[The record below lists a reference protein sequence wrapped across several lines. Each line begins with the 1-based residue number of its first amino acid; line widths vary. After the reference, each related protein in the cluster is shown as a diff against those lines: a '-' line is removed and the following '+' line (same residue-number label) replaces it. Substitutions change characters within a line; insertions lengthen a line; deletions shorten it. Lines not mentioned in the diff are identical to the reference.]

1 MNSTFIQLEG
11 LTKRF
16 GKVTAVESVALTV
29 PEGKL
34 LTLLGP
40 SGCGKTTI
48 LRMVAG
54 LERATEGRITIDG
67 EDVTRL
73 PANLRDVT
81 MVFQSYALFPHM
93 DVYANVSYGLQVSGV
108 PESEL
113 DQRTMRALDLVGLSG
128 LERRATNALSGGQ
141 QQRVALARAL
151 VMEPKVLLFDE
162 PLSNLDAKLR
172 RRVRTEIRELQ
183 QRLGITTLY
192 VTHDQEEALAIS
204 DEIVVMHDGQIEQR
218 GTPHDLYSS
227 PTNRFVADFVG
238 SANLLPGRYDGQHL
252 HVADYSLPFDQDIST
267 GDVNVMVRPEAVRI
281 VEDKGLA
288 CTVRSTA
295 YLGSVTDFVFE
306 TEAGT
311 ILATVHGE
319 GLVELQSGDPAQ
331 ITFESAGVHLLQPD
345 IHEEKS

>member
-1 MNSTFIQLEG
+1 VSSEFIQVTG

-16 GKVTAVESVALTV
+16 GDVTAVDSVGLSI

-34 LTLLGP
+34 VTLLGP

-54 LERATEGRITIDG
+54 LERATEGRIIIDE

-93 DVYANVSYGLQVSGV
+93 DVYENVSYGLKVSGV
-108 PESEL
+108 SEP
-113 DQRTMRALDLVGLSG
+113 DIQQRTMETLELVGLEG

-204 DEIVVMHDGQIEQR
+204 DQIVVMRAGSIQQR
-218 GTPHDLYSS
+218 GTPYDLYSS
-227 PTNRFVADFVG
+227 PTSRFVADFVG
-238 SANLLPGRYDGQHL
+238 SANFLPGRYDGQHL
-252 HVADYSLPFDQDIST
+252 HVADYSIPFEQDIAT
-267 GDVNVMVRPEAVRI
+267 GDVTVMVRPEAVRI
-281 VEDKGLA
+281 VEQHGLA
-288 CTVRSTA
+288 CRVRSTA
-295 YLGSVTDFVFE
+295 YLGSVTDFEFV
-306 TEAGT
+306 TEAGNV
-311 ILATVHGE
+311 LATVHGE
-319 GLVELQSGDPAQ
+319 GMVELEPGDSAQ
-331 ITFESAGVHLLQPD
+331 VTFESAGVHLLRPNSD
-345 IHEEKS
+345 EEKS